1 MNLISIF
8 NVHGN
13 QFGRIKEE
21 GNKKN
26 KNRRKQKN
34 KKKGLSCARSRHT
47 AKHKALPCAPDLAH
61 GKVNFKFRKQSRM
74 KKLPKRKL

>member
-1 MNLISIF
+1 VNLISIF
-8 NVHGN
+8 KVHGN

-34 KKKGLSCARSRHT
+34 KKKRFVLCRVPQIWHT
-47 AKHKALPCAPDLAH
+47 AK
-61 GKVNFKFRKQSRM
+61 
-74 KKLPKRKL
+74 

>member
-1 MNLISIF
+1 
-8 NVHGN
+8 VHGN

-34 KKKGLSCARSRHT
+34 KKRFAVCQIKAGFAVCPRSGTR
-47 AKHKALPCAPDLAH
+47 
-61 GKVNFKFRKQSRM
+61 QSE
-74 KKLPKRKL
+74 LQIS

>member
-1 MNLISIF
+1 M
-8 NVHGN
+8 HGN

-34 KKKGLSCARSRHT
+34 KKRFTVCQIK
-47 AKHKALPCAPDLAH
+47 AH
-61 GKVNFKFRKQSRM
+61 GKAQGFAVCPRSGTRQSE
-74 KKLPKRKL
+74 LQIS

>member
-1 MNLISIF
+1 M
-8 NVHGN
+8 HGN

-21 GNKKN
+21 ENKKN

-34 KKKGLSCARSRHT
+34 KKSFAVCQIKAHGKAQ
-47 AKHKALPCAPDLAH
+47 ALPCALDMAH

-74 KKLPKRKL
+74 KKLSKRKL

>member
-1 MNLISIF
+1 M
-8 NVHGN
+8 HGN
-13 QFGRIKEE
+13 QFGKIKEE

-34 KKKGLSCARSRHT
+34 KKKGLPCAGSRQ
-47 AKHKALPCAPDLAH
+47 ALPCAPDLAH
-61 GKVNFKFRKQSRM
+61 GKVNFKFRKQFRM

>member
-1 MNLISIF
+1 VL
-8 NVHGN
+8 GN

-26 KNRRKQKN
+26 KKI
-34 KKKGLSCARSRHT
+34 KKKVCRVPDQGTRQSTT
-47 AKHKALPCAPDLAH
+47 AKHKAFPCAPDLAH

>member
-1 MNLISIF
+1 M
-8 NVHGN
+8 HGN

-34 KKKGLSCARSRHT
+34 KKRFAVCQIK
-47 AKHKALPCAPDLAH
+47 AH

>member
-1 MNLISIF
+1 M
-8 NVHGN
+8 HGN
-13 QFGRIKEE
+13 QFGIIKEE

-26 KNRRKQKN
+26 KNRRKQK
-34 KKKGLSCARSRHT
+34 KGLPRARSRQKE
-47 AKHKALPCAPDLAH
+47 KHKALPCAPDLAH

>member
-1 MNLISIF
+1 
-8 NVHGN
+8 VHGN

-34 KKKGLSCARSRHT
+34 KKKVCRVPDQGTRQSTKLCRVPQIWHT
-47 AKHKALPCAPDLAH
+47 A
-61 GKVNFKFRKQSRM
+61 N
-74 KKLPKRKL
+74 

>member
-1 MNLISIF
+1 M
-8 NVHGN
+8 HGN

-34 KKKGLSCARSRHT
+34 KKKVCR
-47 AKHKALPCAPDLAH
+47 ALDQGPRQSTAPDLAH

-74 KKLPKRKL
+74 KKLPKRKF